1 MCVLRAVLIGGK
13 LMPGGGGGECDVT
26 SELTSWSAMVLPDEF
41 PRPGKLL
48 YFSAFFVASTPV
60 YLQIWRPVN
69 GSNDLMS
76 VHSQKVFPRTVN
88 QVETVSVDRRRLLS
102 LMNRRLVRQCFDAVG
117 LRQEGHSVCKNF
129 VPAILKG
136 SVT

>member
-1 MCVLRAVLIGGK
+1 MVCVLRAVLIGGK
-13 LMPGGGGGECDVT
+13 LMPAGGGGEYDVT

-69 GSNDLMS
+69 GSNDLML

-88 QVETVSVDRRRLLS
+88 QVETVSTDVHVNYFFIKKTLLVCDR
-102 LMNRRLVRQCFDAVG
+102 NGVR
-117 LRQEGHSVCKNF
+117 SVK
-129 VPAILKG
+129 L
-136 SVT
+136 